1 MNFTFDDFIN
11 LLKIYGPKVVMA
23 MLSLIIGLWLINWA
37 TRIFRRAVQ
46 RRRID
51 LMLQPFLVSL
61 VNVGLKILL
70 LISIAGTF
78 GIETTSFVAIFS
90 TLALAVGLAL
100 QGTLGHFAS
109 GILLLTLR
117 PYEVEE
123 FVEIGGREGTVKG
136 IQVFHTEIHTA
147 DGKKIIVPNGTIM
160 SNPIV
165 NYSSIG
171 RRRLDIKLGISY
183 EADID
188 QAKNIVMKL
197 MKNKPE
203 ILKDRP
209 IEVYVTGHGDS
220 AVNLVAR
227 AWTATGDFWNVNFYL
242 WEQIKKEFDKAG
254 IGIPYPQMDI
264 HFPGIKPQDRSE
276 EENT

>member
-1 MNFTFDDFIN
+1 MNFTLKDVAD

-23 MLSLIIGLWLINWA
+23 VLTLVIGLWLIGWI
-37 TRIFRRAVQ
+37 TRIFRKAVQ
-46 RRRID
+46 RRKID
-51 LMLQPFLVSL
+51 LMLQPFLVSV

-70 LISIAGTF
+70 LISVAGTF
-78 GIETTSFVAIFS
+78 GIETTSFIAIFS
-90 TLALAVGLAL
+90 ALALAVGMAL

-117 PYEVEE
+117 PYNVDE
-123 FVEIGGREGTVKG
+123 FVEVGGREGTVKG

-147 DGKKIIVPNGTIM
+147 DGRKIIVPNGTVM

-165 NYSSIG
+165 NYSALG
-171 RRRLDIKLGISY
+171 RRRLDIKFGISY

-188 QAKNIVMKL
+188 MAKDIVMKL
-197 MKNKPE
+197 MENKPE

-220 AVNLVAR
+220 AVNMWAR

-242 WEQIKKEFDKAG
+242 WEEIKKEFDKAG
-254 IGIPYPQMDI
+254 IGIPYPQMDL
-264 HFPGIKPQDRSE
+264 HFPQTINKEPA
-276 EENT
+276 